1 MIVASGPATTLV
13 RSITVTPSRGSIFL
27 SILFVAYIVG
37 YGHRTQYSKLG
48 RYRRMSARMLIL
60 DLLDTGAPP
69 AFTVA
74 ELVRAGA
81 AFRDRGAGASG
92 RR

>member
-1 MIVASGPATTLV
+1 MDTERNIVNSADAG
-13 RSITVTPSRGSIFL
+13 G
-27 SILFVAYIVG
+27 
-37 YGHRTQYSKLG
+37 
-48 RYRRMSARMLIL
+48 MSARMLIL

-81 AFRDRGAGASG
+81 ARVSG
-92 RR
+92 EQVVNA